1 MSAFC
6 LTFGQQDKAKIFWN
20 SLSTELVTKVPI
32 ADDESLENGQVQISV
47 RFSGTKQFQKIGE
60 PVKIEKSD
68 IDDIKEVSISSDIFE
83 SMDGFSEGVSVEFKT
98 EIWDRVGNSALGE
111 IGDSVLTIDE
121 TIPVATSLTV
131 ISSNKENPLIANPKD
146 SITFILNVNEPI
158 RSPSFIINDDD
169 FKGELVSD
177 KSWKY
182 NYKPDDVDDG
192 LISFEIIY
200 EDIAKNPGLVLTKGT
215 NSEEILFDGT
225 APELTD
231 IKLFTSNKF
240 DNLMAKESDT
250 VFIDFS
256 SSEEIKNIEV
266 KFGGKSARKKSVE
279 ELKFSYFY
287 VFTKTDSD
295 GVVPISI
302 VYEDIAGNKGEIID
316 ETSDDSFV
324 TLDMSPPTVSKVQ
337 TIESAFDGNSRKKIK
352 SSKKKPENSKQSNED
367 VFGVPILYLIIGLSV
382 IGLLFLIT
390 WLSFIKIFSK
400 GGESGWKAL
409 IPFFAIFIWVKIL
422 KKPIWWLAI
431 YLILPIG
438 YIILALDTSKLFGKK
453 IIYTVG
459 LIFLPFIFYP
469 MVAFGK
475 SQVGDK
481 PAVKKATKKKT
492 KKK

>member
-1 MSAFC
+1 MLFS
-6 LTFGQQDKAKIFWN
+6 QDKTKIYWN

-47 RFSGTKQFQKIGE
+47 RFSGSKKFQKTGE

-68 IDDIKEVSISSDIFE
+68 IDDIKEVSISADIFE
-83 SMDGFSEGVSVEFKT
+83 AMDGFSEGVSVEFKT

-111 IGDSVLTIDE
+111 IGDSLLTIDE

-131 ISSNKENPLIANPKD
+131 TSSNKEDPLIANPED
-146 SITFILNVNEPI
+146 LITFILNVNEPI
-158 RSPSFIINDDD
+158 RPPSFIINDDE

-182 NYKPDDVDDG
+182 IYNSENAEDG
-192 LISFEIIY
+192 LISFEVIY

-225 APELTD
+225 PPKLTD
-231 IKLFTSNKF
+231 IKLFTSNRF
-240 DNLMAKESDT
+240 DNLMAKELDT
-250 VFIDFS
+250 AFIGFT
-256 SSEEIKNIEV
+256 SSEKIKNIQV
-266 KFGGKSARKKSVE
+266 NFDGKSAIEKPVE
-279 ELKFSYFY
+279 GLVFSYFY

-302 VYEDIAGNKGEIID
+302 FYEDIAGNKGEIID

-337 TIESAFDGNSRKKIK
+337 TIESAFDGSSRKKIK
-352 SSKKKPENSKQSNED
+352 SSKKKLKNSKQSNED
-367 VFGVPILYLIIGLSV
+367 IFGIPILYLIIGLSV

-459 LIFLPFIFYP
+459 LIFLPFVFYP

-475 SQVGDK
+475 SELGDK
-481 PAVKKATKKKT
+481 PAVKKAIKNKT